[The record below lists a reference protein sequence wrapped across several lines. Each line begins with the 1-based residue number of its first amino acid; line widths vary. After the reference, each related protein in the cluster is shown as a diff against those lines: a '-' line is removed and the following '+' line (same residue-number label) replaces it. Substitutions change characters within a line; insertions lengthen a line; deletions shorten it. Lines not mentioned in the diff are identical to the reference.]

1 MDIREFEDLYKVYYP
16 KVYGYL
22 YRKIA
27 DCFAAEDMAQEI
39 FAVCYQKFDTYNP
52 QKAKLSTWLFAIT
65 DNRLKNYYRDKKDYQ
80 SLDGEEPPMEW
91 PGNGYVEEAILLEEQ
106 KRILAEAMEQLPLRE
121 RLIVRKKYFGNLS
134 SKEIAAEMKITD
146 TNARVILNRALHKIY
161 EYFRSSGYEV

>member
-1 MDIREFEDLYKVYYP
+1 MDRREFEDLYKVYYP

-80 SLDGEEPPMEW
+80 SLD
-91 PGNGYVEEAILLEEQ
+91 VEEAILLEEQ